1 MGRDKQTRR
10 PAWKVA
16 LLAVAIAVTAAGIFT
31 ANEFRNTQAQEPPG
45 NHQVA
50 ENTAAGSAID
60 TPLNASAP
68 NGSVSYSLSGNDAA
82 NFNINPQTGEISLA
96 AGISPDYE
104 TKRSYSLTVTAT
116 TQVVIDVT
124 NVDEPGQVEL
134 SNHSP
139 SAGDTITASLSDP
152 DGAATNVA
160 WAWARSDGNNW
171 NAISG
176 AAGASYTTTT
186 DDIAHRLQAT
196 ASYDDP
202 AGSSHT
208 AQAATTNEV
217 RNDPPEFTSQ
227 QQVREVAE
235 NATAGATVGQPVAA
249 TDPNGNTISYAISA
263 NDHFSVDDGDG
274 QIRVADG
281 ANLDYEYEN
290 SHHVTITATDSHGDS
305 ADASVTIRVINVDE
319 PGSVALTHDALRI
332 GTVVA
337 AAIEDPDGHVANE
350 TWQWTNEHGAI
361 SGASSSSYT
370 AVSDDV
376 GQTLTASVQY
386 EDGHDAGKSAEASTA
401 SQVGN
406 DAPSF
411 ASATMSRTIDENQP
425 ASAAVGA
432 AVTTA
437 TDPNGD
443 DVTYSLSGDEAFELG
458 ADGVIRTTATLDHE
472 AQASHS
478 VQIEATDQH
487 GATAT
492 ATVSIG
498 VNNLDEAG
506 AVAIDNGTPKV
517 GDTIA
522 ATLSDPDGAASG
534 EAWQWAR
541 GLAGNWIGIQ
551 SATSNHYTVVG
562 DDIGKLLRASV
573 QYTDPQGSGKSTSAQ
588 TTDAVANDPPA
599 FTTASPA
606 AASVAENV
614 PVGTHVGEALVA
626 GDPNNDEISFSLSGN
641 GAEAFSVDAN
651 GQISTAAALDHEAQA
666 SYSLTAHVTDTAG
679 SSDNLELN
687 ISVQNVEE
695 DATVSFDTTSQPE
708 VNTTVTATLTDPDG
722 SVSGTTWQWYTAD
735 SAAGPW
741 TTISDANSES
751 YTPVDDDV
759 DQYLKVTVSY
769 QDGHGAGTDAAH
781 AVMAQPVAPE
791 PNEPPAFEEAAT
803 TFNIS
808 INVVE
813 GIRVAPPFRATDPN
827 GDTLTYSIV
836 SDTADAFTI
845 DTATGEVLMGSVVL
859 GEDSTH
865 TATISVSDS
874 LDVDHNADD
883 SVDDSLSLTMTMVN
897 PNIEVAPS
905 DVRTFPTG
913 LWRNDDVIV
922 VANQDATSPMVLI
935 YDTNSGNELENR
947 SFSLTTA
954 YAVPKGVWSDG
965 ETVFVTDDRRSRKD
979 WVRAYS
985 LSTGARQSSKDFK
998 LGNAQT
1004 NPTGLWADA
1013 DNFYIGDTAD
1023 RKLYAYA
1030 RSDGSRHADEDI
1042 TLQDA
1047 DMIITDFWSDGNT
1060 VWIAGWRQSFI
1071 KAFSMTTGE
1080 RMPDLD
1086 VQVAASNRGPTGLDS
1101 DGFNLWAMDQVNDT
1115 IYGYVLPQ

>member
-1 MGRDKQTRR
+1 
-10 PAWKVA
+10 
-16 LLAVAIAVTAAGIFT
+16 
-31 ANEFRNTQAQEPPG
+31 
-45 NHQVA
+45 
-50 ENTAAGSAID
+50 
-60 TPLNASAP
+60 
-68 NGSVSYSLSGNDAA
+68 
-82 NFNINPQTGEISLA
+82 
-96 AGISPDYE
+96 
-104 TKRSYSLTVTAT
+104 
-116 TQVVIDVT
+116 
-124 NVDEPGQVEL
+124 
-134 SNHSP
+134 
-139 SAGDTITASLSDP
+139 
-152 DGAATNVA
+152 
-160 WAWARSDGNNW
+160 
-171 NAISG
+171 
-176 AAGASYTTTT
+176 
-186 DDIAHRLQAT
+186 
-196 ASYDDP
+196 
-202 AGSSHT
+202 
-208 AQAATTNEV
+208 
-217 RNDPPEFTSQ
+217 
-227 QQVREVAE
+227 
-235 NATAGATVGQPVAA
+235 
-249 TDPNGNTISYAISA
+249 
-263 NDHFSVDDGDG
+263 
-274 QIRVADG
+274 
-281 ANLDYEYEN
+281 
-290 SHHVTITATDSHGDS
+290 
-305 ADASVTIRVINVDE
+305 
-319 PGSVALTHDALRI
+319 
-332 GTVVA
+332 
-337 AAIEDPDGHVANE
+337 
-350 TWQWTNEHGAI
+350 
-361 SGASSSSYT
+361 
-370 AVSDDV
+370 
-376 GQTLTASVQY
+376 
-386 EDGHDAGKSAEASTA
+386 
-401 SQVGN
+401 
-406 DAPSF
+406 
-411 ASATMSRTIDENQP
+411 MSRTIDENQP
-425 ASAAVGA
+425 AGTAAGIPVA
-432 AVTTA
+432 MA

-443 DVTYSLSGDEAFELG
+443 AVSHSMNGSGPFLLG
-458 ADGVIRTTATLDHE
+458 ADGVIRTTAGLDHE
-472 AQASHS
+472 NAASHS
-478 VQIEATDQH
+478 VQIQATDQH

-492 ATVSIG
+492 ATVTIG
-498 VNNLDEAG
+498 VNNLEEAG
-506 AVAIDNGTPKV
+506 TVVIDNGNPKV
-517 GDTIA
+517 GNTVT
-522 ATLSDPDGAASG
+522 ATLSDPDGATSA
-534 EAWQWAR
+534 ETWQWQR
-541 GLAGNWIGIQ
+541 GDGNVWNDISDAIA
-551 SATSNHYTVVG
+551 SHYTVRSI
-562 DDIGKLLRASV
+562 DIGHLLRAVVS
-573 QYTDPQGSGKSTSAQ
+573 YADPQGTGKSASAQ
-588 TTDAVANDPPA
+588 TETAVANDPPA
-599 FTTASPA
+599 FTTASPVA
-606 AASVAENV
+606 ATVDENV
-614 PVGTHVGEALVA
+614 AVGTTVGDALA
-626 GDPNNDEISFSLSGN
+626 ATDPNDDEISFSLSGS
-641 GAEAFSVDAN
+641 GADAFLVDAN
-651 GQISTAAALDHEAQA
+651 GQIRSAAELDHEAQA

-679 SSDNLELN
+679 SSDNLELH

-695 DATVSFDTTSQPE
+695 AATVSFDTTSQPE

-791 PNEPPAFEEAAT
+791 PNEPPAFEEATT

-813 GIRVAPPFRATDPN
+813 GIRAAPPFRATDPN

-845 DTATGEVLMGSVVL
+845 DTATGEVLMGNVVL
-859 GEDSTH
+859 AEDSTH

-905 DVRTFPTG
+905 DVRTFPAG

-935 YDTNSGNELENR
+935 YDTNSGNELEDR

-1086 VQVAASNRGPTGLDS
+1086 VQVAASNRGPTGTLLGRVS
-1101 DGFNLWAMDQVNDT
+1101 TSGHLDQVNDT